1 MPDRLNR
8 ENSKILVQYFHFILV
23 ISRQENLQQKQETF
37 YRQET
42 SNRKQEI
49 PSTENKKPPTK
60 TMQLS
65 WADMWVNMC
74 KILNPR

>member
-1 MPDRLNR
+1 MSDRLNR
-8 ENSKILVQYFHFILV
+8 ENSKILDQYSHFVLV

-65 WADMWVNMC
+65 WADIWVNMRE
-74 KILNPR
+74 ILKPR